1 MFGLQGIPR
10 DLNDRMIDPLK
21 LKLFTTLTSAGY
33 RQCPAC
39 ENTVELLKELARASN
54 KVQFEEISIL
64 EDKESADRW
73 KVTRAPTIIITGHGI
88 RYTGAPIGME
98 TAPFVY
104 TLIMASTG
112 KTIFSGML
120 GSKLD
125 GIRKA
130 RLELIVT
137 PTCPYCAQ
145 AALIENSLAIES
157 AGKLV
162 VDVVESYEN
171 PDIARKYNVSG
182 VPVTVFDG
190 DPSNQIVGVPTL
202 AALLARLA

>member
-1 MFGLQGIPR
+1 MKKPV
-10 DLNDRMIDPLK
+10 K
-21 LKLFTTLTSAGY
+21 LKVFTTLTGAGY

-39 ENTVELLKELARASN
+39 ENTVTLVKELARATD
-54 KVQFEEISIL
+54 KIQFEEISIL
-64 EDKESADRW
+64 DDKQSAERW
-73 KVTRAPTIIITGHGI
+73 QVTRAPTIIITGHGI

-104 TLIMASTG
+104 TLIMASSG
-112 KTIFSGML
+112 KTIFDGML
-120 GSKLD
+120 GGKLD
-125 GIRKA
+125 GVRKA

-145 AALIENSLAIES
+145 AALIENSLVMES
-157 AGKLV
+157 NGKLAI
-162 VDVVESYEN
+162 DVVESYEN

-190 DPSNQIVGVPTL
+190 NPASQIVGVPSL
-202 AALLARLA
+202 AAILSKLVLVR

>member
-1 MFGLQGIPR
+1 MFGTQGIPR
-10 DLNDRMIDPLK
+10 DMHERMKEPVK
-21 LKLFTTLTSAGY
+21 LKVFTTLTAGGY

-39 ENTVELLKELARASN
+39 ENTVSLLKELARATD

-64 EDKESADRW
+64 EDKASADRW
-73 KVTRAPTIIITGHGI
+73 QVTRAPTIIITGHGI

-112 KTIFSGML
+112 KTIFNGLL
-120 GSKLD
+120 GGKLD
-125 GIRKA
+125 NAKKA

-145 AALIENSLAIES
+145 AALIENSLVMES
-157 AGKLV
+157 AGKLSI
-162 VDVVESYEN
+162 DVVESYEN

-182 VPVTVFDG
+182 VPVTVFNG
-190 DPSNQIVGVPTL
+190 DPSSQIVGVPTL
-202 AALLARLA
+202 AAILARLT

>member
-1 MFGLQGIPR
+1 MK
-10 DLNDRMIDPLK
+10 DPVK
-21 LKLFTTLTSAGY
+21 LKIFTTMTSGGY

-39 ENTVELLKELARASN
+39 ENTVSLLKELARASD

-64 EDKESADRW
+64 EDKESAERW
-73 KVTRAPTIIITGHGI
+73 KVSRAPTIIITGHGI

-125 GIRKA
+125 SVRKA

-145 AALIENSLAIES
+145 AALIENSLVMES
-157 AGKLV
+157 AGKLA

-171 PDIARKYNVSG
+171 PDIARKYNVTG
-182 VPVTVFDG
+182 VPVTVFNG
-190 DPSNQIVGVPTL
+190 NPANQIVGVPTL
-202 AALLARLA
+202 AAILARIT